1 MVEKNEVIDQE
12 ATVRPVYSRGPVLNS
27 QHYLIDSIHSFTK
40 RLGYVLLV
48 VSNLSYDYSLGSLKA
63 RNTG

>member
-1 MVEKNEVIDQE
+1 MIQKNEVIDQG
-12 ATVRPVYSRGPVLNS
+12 ATVRPVYSRGLVLNS
-27 QHYLIDSIHSFTK
+27 QHYLIDSILSVRK

-48 VSNLSYDYSLGSLKA
+48 VSNLRYDCSLGSLRA